1 MADRFSAGLEREW
14 HASATVFFN
23 DPTHFLFCMPSL
35 AFITQQFAISS
46 DCKVLRVWFL
56 EDIIS
61 LFLLFFFH
69 IQHFTQRIKM
79 KCQRKK
85 FQRNF
90 LWKGKKRPT
99 EWNHDSVLYKEP
111 CLRHLQC
118 FEKTGKGNLKLVI
131 RNSILSLWLS
141 ISYILHLFFFFFYFG
156 WITIL
161 SHVSNRLSSE
171 AKDLEIIKEF

>member
-90 LWKGKKRPT
+90 LWKGKKKANWMKSWLGVVQRAMSETFAMFWENRQRQFEACNKKQHPILMVI
-99 EWNHDSVLYKEP
+99 HFLYSP
-111 CLRHLQC
+111 
-118 FEKTGKGNLKLVI
+118 
-131 RNSILSLWLS
+131 S
-141 ISYILHLFFFFFYFG
+141 FFFFFLF
-156 WITIL
+156 WVNNNT
-161 SHVSNRLSSE
+161 
-171 AKDLEIIKEF
+171 